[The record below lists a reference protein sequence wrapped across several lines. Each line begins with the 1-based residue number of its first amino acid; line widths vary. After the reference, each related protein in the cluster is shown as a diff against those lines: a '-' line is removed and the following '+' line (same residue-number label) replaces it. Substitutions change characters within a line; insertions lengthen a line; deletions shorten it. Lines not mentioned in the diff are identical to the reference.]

1 MSPSALELVEAD
13 CVSVLTPE
21 VVARLEPLRGEHI
34 VITGGTGFVGTWLAE
49 ILARLNDG
57 SGFGARVTL
66 TGCRTKPFRARVP
79 HLASRADIDVVEQD
93 IRDTVELPEDTTWV
107 IHAAG
112 SPDSRLHASDPVRTL
127 QTFVHGTDALLRAAS
142 RVEPLRKILFLS
154 SGLVYGPQ
162 PLDVERLGERVRG
175 ACDFGTVES
184 AYIEAKRAAETLCAA
199 YRSEHRLPTVVARP
213 FAFIGPYQALSAPWA
228 VNNFLQDG
236 LHGGPVRILG
246 NGETTRSYMYP
257 SDMAVWML
265 TLALHG
271 RPGGEYNV
279 GSERGVTLR
288 ELASAVAEECGRTV
302 EVVEGGPGRRPTS
315 ASRFVPDTRIAR
327 NDLGLVETVDL
338 GTAIARTVAWHRA
351 SSAAATPRDR
361 APDRTRSQ

>member
-1 MSPSALELVEAD
+1 MTRSAVELVEGD
-13 CVSVLTPE
+13 CVSVLTPD
-21 VVARLEPLRGEHI
+21 VVARLEPLRGEH
-34 VITGGTGFVGTWLAE
+34 VLITGGTGFVGTWLAE
-49 ILARLNDG
+49 ILTQLNDRH
-57 SGFGARVTL
+57 GFATRVTL
-66 TGCRTKPFRARVP
+66 TGCRPKPFRTRVA
-79 HLASRADIDVVEQD
+79 HLASRPDITIVEQD

-127 QTFVHGTDALLRAAS
+127 QTFVHGTDALLRAAA
-142 RVEPLRKILFLS
+142 RVEPLRKIVFLS

-162 PLDVERLGERVRG
+162 PLDLERLSERVRG

-184 AYIEAKRAAETLCAA
+184 AYIDGKRAAETLCAA

-236 LHGGPVRILG
+236 LHGGPIRILG
-246 NGETTRSYMYP
+246 NGDTTRSYMYP
-257 SDMAVWML
+257 SDMAVWLL

-271 RPGGEYNV
+271 RPGAEYNV

-288 ELASAVAEECGRTV
+288 ELASAIAKECGRTV
-302 EVVEGGPGRRPTS
+302 DVVEGGPGRRPTP
-315 ASRFVPDTRIAR
+315 ASRFVPDTRVAR
-327 NDLGLVETVDL
+327 NDLALAETVDL
-338 GTAIARTVAWHRA
+338 ERAIARTIAWHRA
-351 SSAAATPRDR
+351 SAAG
-361 APDRTRSQ
+361 Q